1 MLVKTDGLILSHSCQ
16 AKYSQKSLEKKK
28 TLKLF
33 GEDLTFPNRILFIW
47 NRPVCA
53 HHVPTGQLLHL
64 EAFSLAV
71 DVVLVL
77 KYFPNKV
84 DRGNHYETKWN
95 KKDTKEV
102 QNEIDPRMCVFI
114 LESM

>member
-1 MLVKTDGLILSHSCQ
+1 M
-16 AKYSQKSLEKKK
+16 
-28 TLKLF
+28 
-33 GEDLTFPNRILFIW
+33 
-47 NRPVCA
+47 
-53 HHVPTGQLLHL
+53 
-64 EAFSLAV
+64 AV